1 MQLVINTYGAYLR
14 KSGNC
19 FLVKREDK
27 SFEVAVNKVNSILIT
42 TAAYITTDAIKL
54 AVDNNID
61 IVFLDAHGDPYG
73 RVWHPKLGSTTLIR
87 RRQLEIYESLEGLNL
102 AKEWGLK
109 KLDNQ
114 IELLVRLKK
123 TREEKRDELDRHI
136 EEIER
141 SRGQMKR
148 LRGTIEARR
157 QDMLGLE
164 GMAARSYF
172 EALSAIMPEKYR
184 FAGRSRNPAK
194 DEFNALLNYG
204 YGVLYSLMEKG
215 CIIAGLD
222 PYLGFLHSDSYNKL
236 SLVFDII
243 EMFRIYVDE
252 TVVYLF
258 SRRMVKDEF
267 FEPLEQGMGLS
278 KDGKAA
284 LIEALN
290 KTLEETILY
299 RGRNVKTRNTIQM
312 ECHRIANGLIRPGQ
326 ELPDDFDLD
335 ILESEEYKE
344 SEDKGTEGEA
354 KEDRERKTRERKTKE
369 QMIRER
375 KRNRARNRG
384 C

>member
-19 FLVKREDK
+19 FLVKRDEK
-27 SFEVAVNKVNSILIT
+27 SFEVAVGKVNSILIT

-87 RRQLEIYESLEGLNL
+87 RRQLELYESSDGLNL

-114 IELLVRLKK
+114 IELLGQLKK
-123 TREEKRDELDRHI
+123 AREEKREELAGYI
-136 EEIER
+136 LEIEH
-141 SRGQMKR
+141 SREQMKR
-148 LRGTIEARR
+148 LRGTVDARR

-164 GMAARSYF
+164 GKASRAYF
-172 EALSAIMPEKYR
+172 EALSAIMPERYR

-204 YGVLYSLMEKG
+204 YGMLYSLVEKA

-222 PYLGFLHSDSYNKL
+222 PYVGFLHTDSYNKK

-243 EMFRIYVDE
+243 EIFRVYLDE
-252 TVVYLF
+252 TVVHLF
-258 SRRMVKDEF
+258 TRRMVKDEF

-278 KDGKAA
+278 KEGKAA
-284 LIEALN
+284 LIESIN
-290 KTLEETILY
+290 KVLEETVVY
-299 RGRNVKTRNTIQM
+299 RGRNVKTKNTIQM
-312 ECHRIANGLIRPGQ
+312 ECHRIANGLIRPG
-326 ELPDDFDLD
+326 EEPEADDWEVLVEEEDL
-335 ILESEEYKE
+335 KV
-344 SEDKGTEGEA
+344 G
-354 KEDRERKTRERKTKE
+354 
-369 QMIRER
+369 
-375 KRNRARNRG
+375 RG

>member
-19 FLVKREDK
+19 FLVKRDEK
-27 SFEVAVNKVNSILIT
+27 SFDVAVSKVSSILIT

-114 IELLVRLKK
+114 IDLLSRLKK
-123 TREEKRDELDRHI
+123 AREAREENKEKREKREKMEELESFI
-136 EEIER
+136 QEIEN
-141 SRGQMKR
+141 SREQMSR
-148 LRGTIEARR
+148 LRGTIDARR

-164 GMAARSYF
+164 GKASRAYF
-172 EALSAIMPEKYR
+172 EALSAVMPKRYR
-184 FAGRSRNPAK
+184 FEGRSRNPAK

-204 YGVLYSLMEKG
+204 YGMLYSLVEKA

-222 PYLGFLHSDSYNKL
+222 PYVGFLHTDSYNKK

-243 EMFRIYVDE
+243 EMFRQYADE
-252 TVVYLF
+252 TVVFLF
-258 SRRMVKDEF
+258 TRRMVKDEF
-267 FEPLEQGMGLS
+267 FEPLEQGMSLS
-278 KDGKAA
+278 KDGKAT
-284 LIEALN
+284 LIESIN
-290 KTLEETILY
+290 KALEEPIDY
-299 RGRNVKTRNTIQM
+299 RGRKVKARNTIQM
-312 ECHRIANGLIRPGQ
+312 ECHRIANSLIRPG
-326 ELPDDFDLD
+326 EEPDVEDWEVLVDEEDLKV
-335 ILESEEYKE
+335 KE
-344 SEDKGTEGEA
+344 GPEA
-354 KEDRERKTRERKTKE
+354 NANDGRS
-369 QMIRER
+369 
-375 KRNRARNRG
+375 

>member
-1 MQLVINTYGAYLR
+1 MQLVINSYGAYLR
-14 KSGNC
+14 KNGNC
-19 FLVKREDK
+19 FLVKREDR
-27 SFEVAVNKVNSILIT
+27 SFEVAVGKVNSILIT

-61 IVFLDAHGDPYG
+61 IVFLDSHGDPYG

-87 RRQLEIYESLEGLNL
+87 RRQLEVYDSLDGLNL

-109 KLDNQ
+109 KLENQ
-114 IELLVRLKK
+114 IDLLGRIRK
-123 TREEKRDELDRHI
+123 TREEKRDLLDGYI
-136 EEIER
+136 LEIEN
-141 SRGQMKR
+141 SRDQMKR
-148 LRGTIEARR
+148 LRGTIESRR

-164 GMAARSYF
+164 GKAARAYF
-172 EALSAIMPEKYR
+172 EAISSIMPERYR

-204 YGVLYSLMEKG
+204 YGVLYSLVEKG

-222 PYLGFLHSDSYNKL
+222 PYLGFLHSDSYNKK

-252 TVVYLF
+252 TVVFLF

-278 KDGKAA
+278 KEGKAV
-284 LIEALN
+284 LIESLN
-290 KTLEETILY
+290 KSLEETVLY
-299 RGRNVKTRNTIQM
+299 RGRNVKRRNTIQM

-326 ELPDDFDLD
+326 EIPEDFDLD
-335 ILESEEYKE
+335 ILEQEVCRESDGKGREER
-344 SEDKGTEGEA
+344 G
-354 KEDRERKTRERKTKE
+354 DREEE
-369 QMIRER
+369 HAQMGE
-375 KRNRARNRG
+375 NENAQECNRG
-384 C
+384 